1 MPCIIVGPIVF
12 NSNEGII
19 VTGDS
24 LNTSPTSSSKVVAG
38 SGGFNTGYFVQT
50 NNGLSSSLNND
61 PDVADS
67 NVTETGAVT

>member
-1 MPCIIVGPIVF
+1 MPCLIVGPIVF

-19 VTGDS
+19 VTGDTF
-24 LNTSPTSSSKVVAG
+24 NASPTSTSKVVSG

-50 NNGLSSSLNND
+50 NNGLSSSINND

-67 NVTETGAVT
+67 NVTEAV